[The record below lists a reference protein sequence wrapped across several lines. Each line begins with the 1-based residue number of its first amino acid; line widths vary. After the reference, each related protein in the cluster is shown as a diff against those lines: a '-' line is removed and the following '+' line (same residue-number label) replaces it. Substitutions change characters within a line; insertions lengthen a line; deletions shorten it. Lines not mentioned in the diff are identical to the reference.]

1 LAGCAG
7 ADQPSARPS
16 ADASAAVGCAA
27 GTANPDPLAEGWR
40 ATSVVSGPLTLAYID
55 QYAIQPRDAF
65 APVREG
71 LRRILA
77 DPASDREERVFRRAL
92 ERTPP
97 DSYEAQQVPVR
108 VAAGEQ
114 ATLSV
119 TAGQRSSVALIP
131 AGRDGEGEGEGVGDP
146 HYRVAD
152 GEPAVTLRACSSAAT
167 QFPVRLVVAGAR
179 CVELSVSSPGR
190 VPERLRLPFG
200 RGTCAASAQRE
211 TRGKRF
217 LGHAPYLGMACPK
230 ANSIACDRVGLTVW
244 LKRAAT
250 GVSASVN
257 GRPLRLEAG
266 GTGGRPPA
274 THWEGFLQPA
284 GMLRGAL
291 KITPDRL
298 LGGDRYYWVGS
309 HFKDAWVTIAIRRPD
324 GSTDEA
330 SLPVPLAAGYG

>member
-1 LAGCAG
+1 M
-7 ADQPSARPS
+7 
-16 ADASAAVGCAA
+16 
-27 GTANPDPLAEGWR
+27 
-40 ATSVVSGPLTLAYID
+40 VSGPLTLAYIE

-77 DPASDREERVFRRAL
+77 DPASDREERVFQRAV

-97 DSYEAQQVPVR
+97 GSYEAPQVPVR

-119 TAGQRSSVALIP
+119 GGGQRSSVALIP

-167 QFPVRLVVAGAR
+167 QFPVRVVVAGAR

-190 VPERLRLPFG
+190 EPERLRLAFG

-217 LGHAPYLGMACPK
+217 LGHAPYLGLACPK

-244 LKRAAT
+244 LERAAT

-266 GTGGRPPA
+266 GTGGRPPT

-298 LGGDRYYWVGS
+298 LGGDRYSWMGS